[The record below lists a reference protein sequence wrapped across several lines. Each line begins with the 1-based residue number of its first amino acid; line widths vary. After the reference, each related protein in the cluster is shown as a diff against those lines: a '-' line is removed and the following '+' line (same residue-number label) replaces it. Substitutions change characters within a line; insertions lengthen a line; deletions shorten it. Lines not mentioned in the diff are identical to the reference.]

1 MSVNSIQHTA
11 QNGAHEPI
19 RRHAGLD
26 VLRFAAA
33 FAVLLYHFMYRG
45 AAGGEF
51 LSTDFQIGPDATR
64 FAYFGLH
71 LFFLVSGFVILWTAQ
86 NRDWFSFGI
95 ARLIR
100 LWPGYA
106 AAAVVTALA
115 TWLYATTVAVE
126 PFAVSWAMLVAN
138 LTFVAPAFG
147 HPFMDGVYWTIV
159 LELIFYFWVTVAIF
173 TGLLPRHLIGFCII
187 WLGLIATNELWL
199 DNGTMRL
206 ALVTRYGAWFVVGML
221 AYDIRQKGITIPS
234 FICLFFAITLSMDMA
249 LAEHIELAALY
260 GYAFAPASIIAANG
274 IILALFAIVVAWG
287 DRLPAT
293 ATITALGALTYPLY
307 LVHQHVGYM
316 IINGTVASFGVA
328 GALMCATILV
338 MLIAWV
344 IWRFIEI
351 TAQSVAMTALRH
363 PNLRA
368 LDYLR
373 RMTAKSLIMDIAG
386 KISRGPR
393 PDKRA
398 LQPAE

>member
-1 MSVNSIQHTA
+1 MSANHIQRSPA
-11 QNGAHEPI
+11 PEAHQPI

-33 FAVLLYHFMYRG
+33 FAVLLYHFLYRG
-45 AAGGEF
+45 AADGEF
-51 LSTDFQIGPDATR
+51 LPSEFQFAPDATR

-86 NRDWFSFGI
+86 NRDWFSFGM

-106 AAAVVTALA
+106 ACVAITALT
-115 TWLYATTVAVE
+115 TWLYATTIATE
-126 PFAVSWAMLVAN
+126 PFAISWAMVAAN
-138 LTFVAPAFG
+138 FTFVAPAFG

-159 LELIFYFWVTVAIF
+159 LELIFYFWVALAIF

-187 WLGLIATNELWL
+187 WLGLIAANELWL

-206 ALVTRYGAWFVVGML
+206 ALVTRYGAWFVLGML

-260 GYAFAPASIIAANG
+260 GYAFDPASIITANAF
-274 IILALFAIVVAWG
+274 ILTLFAIVVAWG
-287 DRLPAT
+287 DRLPST
-293 ATITALGALTYPLY
+293 AAVTTMGALTYPLY

-316 IINGTVASFGVA
+316 IINTTVSSLGAA
-328 GALMCATILV
+328 GSLMCATTVVI
-338 MLIAWV
+338 LIAWA
-344 IWRFIEI
+344 IWRFIEVA
-351 TAQSVAMTALRH
+351 AQSAAKTALRH
-363 PNLRA
+363 TALQP

-373 RMTAKSLIMDIAG
+373 RMTAKSVIRGIAG

-393 PDKRA
+393 PGKRA